1 MKIFNSGRF
10 RLGMAMVVAAGIA
23 LSACG
28 SSSTSSNSSSSSKT
42 TSSKGTSSQVLTMES
57 SPTNP
62 ISRNFNPFLAT
73 SAAQLLGA
81 TSMIYEPLYQF
92 DLAKP
97 TVSYPWLATSYQW
110 NSNGTA
116 ITFTIR
122 KGVKWSNGSALTPA
136 DVAFTYNLV
145 KQYPDINGNGLTIS
159 SVSVSGD
166 TVTIA
171 FPTPQYTNLQG
182 IANVP
187 IVPEAIWSKVGDPG
201 KYQDPNPVGSGPYK
215 LTTFT
220 PEGIT
225 LTRNPLYWQP
235 VHVQT
240 LEFPVYSSNTT
251 ALEALETNQAQWA
264 GNFITGLNKLYISP
278 DPSHHK
284 AWFNPENTVSLIP
297 NLHTWPT
304 DQLPVRQAISD
315 AIDRNA
321 ISADGESGLEP
332 PVTNLSGLV
341 LPTFKSYSTPAL
353 AKYTVNDNGS
363 PQAADTVLK
372 NAGYTI
378 GSNGYYQLNG
388 KTVTIQVTDPSSYS
402 DYAADDEIVAADLQ
416 KAHIDAT
423 FVGQSVSA
431 WSSDVASGNF
441 QLTEHW
447 SAQGITPYQQYDGW
461 LASSL
466 ATTAATGD
474 YERLNDPAINADL
487 ANLAQASTLSQQRT
501 ALVPIATYVATNL
514 PVIPTVYGA
523 AFDEYNDTNFVG
535 WPTPSN
541 PYESGQP
548 DNPTNEVVVL
558 HLSPRS

>member
-1 MKIFNSGRF
+1 MRSFNSKRF
-10 RLGMAMVVAAGIA
+10 RLSAATLLAAGIT

-28 SSSTSSNSSSSSKT
+28 SSSSATSNQSKSSSSGKSAT
-42 TSSKGTSSQVLTMES
+42 AQVLTMES

-97 TVSYPWLATSYQW
+97 TISYPWLATSYAW

-122 KGVKWSNGSALTPA
+122 KGVKWSNGTDLTPA

-145 KQYPDINGNGLTIS
+145 KEYPDINTGGLTIS
-159 SVSVSGD
+159 NVSTSGD
-166 TVTIA
+166 TVTIT
-171 FPTPQYTNLQG
+171 FPTAQYTNLQG

-187 IVPEAIWSKVGDPG
+187 IVPKAIWNSVGDPG
-201 KYQDPNPVGSGPYK
+201 KYADPNPVGSGPYK
-215 LTTFT
+215 LATFT

-225 LTRNPLYWQP
+225 LTKNPLYWQP
-235 VHVQT
+235 VHVST
-240 LEFPVYSSNTT
+240 LDFPVYSSNTT
-251 ALEALETNQAQWA
+251 ALEALETGQAQWA
-264 GNFITGLNKLYISP
+264 GNFITGLDKLYINP

-284 AWFNPENTVSLIP
+284 AWFNPENTVSLAP
-297 NLHTWPT
+297 NLNQWPT
-304 DQLPVRQAISD
+304 NQLAVRQAISD

-321 ISADGESGLEP
+321 ISSQGESGLEP
-332 PVTNLSGLV
+332 PVVNGSGLV
-341 LPTFKSYSTPAL
+341 LPTFSSYNSSAL
-353 AKYTVNDNGS
+353 AKFALNDNGS
-363 PQAADTVLK
+363 VTQADKVLK
-372 NAGYTI
+372 NAGYKI

-388 KTVTIQVTDPSSYS
+388 RTVSINIVDPSSYS
-402 DYAADDEIVAADLQ
+402 DYASDDEIIAQDLQ
-416 KAHIDAT
+416 NAHIDAK
-423 FVGQSVSA
+423 FVGLSVSA
-431 WSSDVASGNF
+431 WSSDVATGNF

-447 SAQGITPYQQYDGW
+447 SAQGITPYQQYEGW
-461 LASSL
+461 LDSSL
-466 ATTAATGD
+466 ATSSATGD
-474 YERLNDPAINADL
+474 YERLNNPAIDADL
-487 ANLAQASTLSQQRT
+487 ANLAKASTLSAQRA
-501 ALVPIATYVATNL
+501 ALVPIATYVATYL

-523 AFDEYNDTNFVG
+523 AFDEYNSANFVG

-558 HLSPRS
+558 HLAPRS